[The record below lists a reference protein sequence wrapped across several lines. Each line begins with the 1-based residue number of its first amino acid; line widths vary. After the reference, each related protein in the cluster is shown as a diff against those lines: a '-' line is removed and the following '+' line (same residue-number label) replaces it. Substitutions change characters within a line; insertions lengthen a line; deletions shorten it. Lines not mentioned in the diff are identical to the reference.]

1 MNGMKGK
8 FKHHISLINAYYMST
23 VWNLYIED
31 CQASFPAI
39 WQFLGSELPIDLGR
53 PRASK
58 SSR

>member
-8 FKHHISLINAYYMST
+8 HHVSLINAYYMST
-23 VWNLYIED
+23 VWNLYTED

-39 WQFLGSELPIDLGR
+39 WQFLGSEFQIDLGR
-53 PRASK
+53 PCASK